1 MSTIPANYHTHTV
14 FCDGVHTA
22 AQMAEEAR
30 RIGFTHLGF
39 SGHMDP
45 DIHMDMPAYLTE
57 IHRLQRLYAGQM
69 EILCGV
75 ELDNLWGEEPWL
87 SMVRDA
93 EYIIGST
100 HFLPVK
106 TPEPMSVDHTPQILQ
121 RLVHEFYADDYY
133 ALAAAYYD
141 FEAQVFDRTGCT
153 MVGHFDLVTR
163 FNDEMGF
170 LDEEDP
176 RYLGPALEAME
187 YLVSRGVPFEINCG
201 AVNRGRKKEL
211 YPNRRLLRELCRMGG
226 EIIIN
231 SDAHSK
237 ELLAGGFETAAGTA
251 VACGFTHTNLL
262 EKDPAGN
269 VRFKAFPLEVLSG
282 GRSF

>member
-153 MVGHFDLVTR
+153 MVGLALMLLFGQSKALCTVVSIVILVTTVYS
-163 FNDEMGF
+163 GV
-170 LDEEDP
+170 
-176 RYLGPALEAME
+176 E
-187 YLVSRGVPFEINCG
+187 YFMKNKDVF
-201 AVNRGRKKEL
+201 K
-211 YPNRRLLRELCRMGG
+211 
-226 EIIIN
+226 
-231 SDAHSK
+231 DA
-237 ELLAGGFETAAGTA
+237 
-251 VACGFTHTNLL
+251 N
-262 EKDPAGN
+262 
-269 VRFKAFPLEVLSG
+269 
-282 GRSF
+282 